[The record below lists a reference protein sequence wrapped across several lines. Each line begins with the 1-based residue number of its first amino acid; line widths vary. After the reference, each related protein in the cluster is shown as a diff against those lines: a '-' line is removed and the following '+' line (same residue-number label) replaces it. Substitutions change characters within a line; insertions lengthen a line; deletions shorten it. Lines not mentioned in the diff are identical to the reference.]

1 MLEKSLFLKQLQVFS
16 RTSEIKKLFSGLG
29 QRIKNL
35 KEVDTVKQKEAK
47 SYDELVEYLSDNC
60 R

>member
-1 MLEKSLFLKQLQVFS
+1 MLEKILFLKQYQVFS

-35 KEVDTVKQKEAK
+35 KEVDTVKQKEEK
-47 SYDELVEYLSDNC
+47 IYDELVEYLSDNC

>member
-1 MLEKSLFLKQLQVFS
+1 MLEKSSLLKQLQVFS

-35 KEVDTVKQKEAK
+35 KEVDSAKQKEAK

>member
-1 MLEKSLFLKQLQVFS
+1 MLEKSWLLKQLQVFP
-16 RTSEIKKLFSGLG
+16 RFEVEKQQCLGLG

-35 KEVDTVKQKEAK
+35 KEVDSAKQKEAK
-47 SYDELVEYLSDNC
+47 NYDELVEYLSDNC